1 MEQQLFDSELHIMKI
16 LWHEGDKTAKEL
28 VTALKDSIGWN
39 KNTTYT
45 VIKRLVQKGAI
56 ERVEPGFICRPLIT
70 EAQVQQS
77 EVDHLVN
84 RMFYGSSKLFFAALL
99 DRQNLPPET
108 RAELLTLLE
117 NRKEGDA

>member
-16 LWHEGDKTAKEL
+16 LWSEGDKTAKEL
-28 VTALKDSIGWN
+28 VAILKDSIGWN

-56 ERVEPGFICRPLIT
+56 ERIEPGFICRPLIT
-70 EAQVQQS
+70 ESEVQQA
-77 EVDHLVN
+77 ELDHLVN

-99 DRQNLPPET
+99 DRQNLPSET
-108 RAELLTLLE
+108 KAELLRLLE
-117 NRKEGDA
+117 KRKEETR